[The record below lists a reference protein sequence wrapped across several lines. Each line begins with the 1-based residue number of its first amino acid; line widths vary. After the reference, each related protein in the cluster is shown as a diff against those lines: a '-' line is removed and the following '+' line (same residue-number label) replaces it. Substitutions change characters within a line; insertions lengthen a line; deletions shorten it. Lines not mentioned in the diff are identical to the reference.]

1 MCAAVAQEKSD
12 GEKMA
17 VVAAFAV
24 ALVRPRQAGDGHTFV
39 PVSVDQK
46 FQLGTNWPGL
56 EKLVKTFVLN
66 GSVPVTTANFVK
78 AATVALKEQG
88 IERGPSDKGIYRYST
103 QKAGDQPQKY
113 SPTHPDCSAVY
124 HGRLVNPEDSVDAAH
139 MALCLDG
146 VPAWALR
153 GPSINR
159 TNLASKVTAAVGSI
173 NLSALPAVIRETKRN
188 PSSSS
193 SSSSSISAQAVA
205 RNNAPVRSIGSIE
218 RDENHPRS
226 LEKPVNVTL
235 QQIERG
241 TKAILLNPEMT
252 DILVATADVLA
263 CTEIG
268 KRIINTDPSL
278 LSARSKRARRALIG
292 APVLGSLKRNAER
305 IAKGAAGL
313 APSSPTT

>member
-17 VVAAFAV
+17 VVAAFAA
-24 ALVRPRQAGDGHTFV
+24 ALVRPRQAGDGHSFV

-46 FQLGTNWPGL
+46 FQLGTNWPGI
-56 EKLVKTFVLN
+56 EFFVKLFVLN
-66 GSVPVTTANFVK
+66 GSVPATSANFVK
-78 AATVALKEQG
+78 ATTVALKEQG
-88 IERGPSDKGIYRYST
+88 IERGPSDKGIYRYAP
-103 QKAGDQPQKY
+103 QKDGDQPQKY

-124 HGRLVNPEDSVDAAH
+124 HGRLVNPEDGVDAAH
-139 MALCLDG
+139 MALCLEG

-153 GPSINR
+153 GPSINPA
-159 TNLASKVTAAVGSI
+159 NLASKVTEAVGSI
-173 NLSALPAVIRETKRN
+173 NLSALPAVIRETKRI
-188 PSSSS
+188 P
-193 SSSSSISAQAVA
+193 SSSSISAQAVA
-205 RNNAPVRSIGSIE
+205 RKNAPVRSIGSIE

-292 APVLGSLKRNAER
+292 APILGSLKRNAER

-313 APSSPTT
+313 SPSSPST